1 MHEPVKGSRMT
12 SGNDTNTQWNY
23 AIMRPRD
30 GCKGRVVAVAL
41 YATRPARKRWSD
53 VSMVPI
59 YRRGGRRA
67 VQCTMD
73 GVAPCACGDRVTI
86 SRTCEVACSSIVMG
100 AWDDGSYDAD
110 MSVMLGLPYGAQV
123 SLNVRPSGRSGR
135 TAEMLCCAGAKV
147 S

>member
-1 MHEPVKGSRMT
+1 M
-12 SGNDTNTQWNY
+12 
-23 AIMRPRD
+23 
-30 GCKGRVVAVAL
+30 VVAVAL
-41 YATRPARKRWSD
+41 YARRSMQERWSD

-73 GVAPCACGDRVTI
+73 GVAQCVCGDRVTI
-86 SRTCEVACSSIVMG
+86 SRTCEVVCSSIVTG
-100 AWDDGSYDAD
+100 VWDGESYDAD
-110 MSVMLGLPYGAQV
+110 VGVMLGLPCSAQV
-123 SLNVRPSGRSGR
+123 SLGVRPSGRSGR